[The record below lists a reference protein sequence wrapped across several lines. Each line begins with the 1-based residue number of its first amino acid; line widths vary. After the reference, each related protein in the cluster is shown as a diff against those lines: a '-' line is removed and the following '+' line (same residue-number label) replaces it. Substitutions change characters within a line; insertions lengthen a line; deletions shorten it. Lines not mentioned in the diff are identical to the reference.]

1 MHLHSFTVH
10 ILLATY
16 PIMLTAGR
24 DIRPQAKYLPGCVG
38 LALALAVPVY
48 CINLALGTNFMFL
61 MRADAGNPLRLF
73 EQAFGNHLLGYP
85 VLAGAIFAV
94 MYGLPCCQKRLRA
107 RLARRIRYKTAAP
120 ASQGRGG
127 CCAVR
132 LCGRGQGAG
141 RFADIG
147 VHIALHYME
156 GRGAAF

>member
-1 MHLHSFTVH
+1 
-10 ILLATY
+10 
-16 PIMLTAGR
+16 MLTAGR

-107 RLARRIRYKTAAP
+107 RLARRIR
-120 ASQGRGG
+120 
-127 CCAVR
+127 
-132 LCGRGQGAG
+132 
-141 RFADIG
+141 
-147 VHIALHYME
+147 
-156 GRGAAF
+156 